1 MSVSGLPIIRTSVDH
16 GTAFDIA
23 GQGIARE
30 ESMLA
35 AIDVARADGSIEER
49 EHRMTPPRA
58 IVVADDLTGAAD
70 AGAPFAAA
78 GFTTVVPLRSTPD
91 GAEVIALSNNTRD
104 ASGDRIEGL
113 FKQAM
118 ALLPPAN
125 SATVWYAKVDSV
137 FRGYPGSQVAF
148 LLRQTGRRAVV
159 IAPALPDQRRVT
171 VDGAVYVDDVLL
183 TQSPLGIGHRSSS
196 VIELLGLPDEL
207 GRTVGLEVVRSG
219 TNALRTAIER
229 VVRPIVVVDAETN
242 GDLAILASAVAG
254 ESDPSFGRLGG
265 IFEAIGAP
273 HGRTGGTNGDGGSR
287 GARPSVLT
295 VAGSRH
301 RTSEKQVAALA
312 ESGVT
317 TIRINFEQG
326 HLAPHVTER
335 MIEKMIAAFSDGHS
349 VTLTT
354 CETPQSSMPGHD
366 IARALAALATD
377 PRVRDAYDAMIL
389 DRRRCGIRGLRPA
402 GSGSHLARGRSTA
415 GYSLGHV
422 AWRPPAREC
431 RS

>member
-1 MSVSGLPIIRTSVDH
+1 
-16 GTAFDIA
+16 
-23 GQGIARE
+23 
-30 ESMLA
+30 
-35 AIDVARADGSIEER
+35 
-49 EHRMTPPRA
+49 MTPPRA

-125 SATVWYAKVDSV
+125 SATVWYAKIDSA

-229 VVRPIVVVDAETN
+229 VVRPIVAVDAETN
-242 GDLAILASAVAG
+242 VDLATLASAMVEDRTHLLAG
-254 ESDPSFGRLGG
+254 SAGFSKQLALRMGEQ
-265 IFEAIGAP
+265 A
-273 HGRTGGTNGDGGSR
+273 GRT
-287 GARPSVLT
+287 AMAAPAVPVHSVLT

-301 RTSEKQVAALA
+301 RTSEKQVAALE

-335 MIEKMIAAFSDGHS
+335 MIEKMIAAFSGGHS

-366 IARALAALATD
+366 IARALAALSTD
-377 PRVRDAYDAMIL
+377 PRVRNAYDAMIL
-389 DRRRCGIRGLRPA
+389 TGGDVASAVCARLEAEAIWLGGEVLPAIPWGTLHGGLRPEMPIVTKA
-402 GSGSHLARGRSTA
+402 GSFGDESAMVESVGFLTQSTN
-415 GYSLGHV
+415 
-422 AWRPPAREC
+422 
-431 RS
+431 

>member
-1 MSVSGLPIIRTSVDH
+1 
-16 GTAFDIA
+16 
-23 GQGIARE
+23 
-30 ESMLA
+30 
-35 AIDVARADGSIEER
+35 
-49 EHRMTPPRA
+49 MTPPRA

-78 GFTTVVPLRSTPD
+78 GFATVVPLRSTPD

-125 SATVWYAKVDSV
+125 SATVWYAKIDSV

-183 TQSPLGIGHRSSS
+183 TESPLGIGHRSSS

-229 VVRPIVVVDAETN
+229 VVRPIVAVDAETN
-242 GDLAILASAVAG
+242 VDLATLASAVVEDRTHLLAG
-254 ESDPSFGRLGG
+254 SAGFSKQLALRMGEQ
-265 IFEAIGAP
+265 A
-273 HGRTGGTNGDGGSR
+273 GRT
-287 GARPSVLT
+287 AMAAPAVPVHSVLT

-301 RTSEKQVAALA
+301 RTSEKQVAALE
-312 ESGVT
+312 ESGVDDDPDQF
-317 TIRINFEQG
+317 RAG
-326 HLAPHVTER
+326 
-335 MIEKMIAAFSDGHS
+335 
-349 VTLTT
+349 
-354 CETPQSSMPGHD
+354 TPGPACHGAHD
-366 IARALAALATD
+366 RKD
-377 PRVRDAYDAMIL
+377 
-389 DRRRCGIRGLRPA
+389 DRRVFRWTFGHADDLRNA
-402 GSGSHLARGRSTA
+402 A
-415 GYSLGHV
+415 V
-422 AWRPPAREC
+422 FNAWT
-431 RS
+431 